1 MRKHI
6 KSEPAACMTA
16 VKASA
21 KRNKRI
27 MIGFALATFGMVIL
41 QNVAVIELIR
51 YLSAGLTGG
60 QSKMMLPFTGIFF
73 LVYVMASVLK
83 KASALLEISFSRN
96 VSMEVEQ
103 DFLRKYGNIRYRD
116 YYFDPD
122 QVLGQARGNGISAV
136 GSWCELLMGI
146 ISAGITFFV
155 SAIYLSSLHILAV
168 VLCIVIT
175 GLFILAEE
183 RDNRK
188 IPAIMEEFNHYMKE
202 FYARQ
207 WEQIRNHKI
216 AGFLNLDRV
225 LAPYLD
231 TTKRFMSNLKRMKI
245 IFNRSILFATFGT
258 DIVVLGA
265 TFLCTYLFSKSRLEL
280 SGILALLLCVPNVSS
295 TLFSVPQLRNS
306 YEQSI
311 GGMRALNGVYEKADE
326 QKSPAATIKA
336 RKVTEVVAE
345 NLSFHYWQQD
355 KMVFSHFNLHLSC
368 GIHLLK
374 GPSGCGKSTFLRI
387 LAGELPIQS
396 GTLWLGQEAISAA
409 ADVDFSEYVEYM
421 SQIPVVIR
429 GTVRDN
435 ILMGKPM
442 DRRRFERAVH
452 NADIEGLLTR
462 LPEGEDSII
471 SQDVL
476 SSGEKQKIA
485 IARVFYQ
492 DKPVWIFDEPTSA
505 LDPAAICSVM
515 KGLEEYAKEKIIL
528 LSSHQPVESGNLCV
542 HIFENAGAFAE
553 GEVRKEARA

>member
-1 MRKHI
+1 MRRHT
-6 KSEPAACMTA
+6 KSGPVACMA
-16 VKASA
+16 VVKASA
-21 KRNKRI
+21 KKNKGI
-27 MIGFALATFGMVIL
+27 IIGFALVTFGMVIL
-41 QNVAVIELIR
+41 QNVVVIELIR
-51 YLSAGLTGG
+51 YLSAGLVGG
-60 QSKMMLPFTGIFF
+60 QGKMMLPFIGIFF
-73 LVYVMASVLK
+73 LAYVTASVLK
-83 KASALLEISFSRN
+83 KVSALLRVSFSRN
-96 VSMEVEQ
+96 ISMDVEQ
-103 DFLRKYGNIRYRD
+103 DFLRKYGDIRYRD

-146 ISAGITFFV
+146 ITAGITFLV
-155 SAIYLSSLHILAV
+155 SVIYLSSLHVLAV
-168 VLCIVIT
+168 ILCIVIT
-175 GLFILAEE
+175 GLFILVGE

-188 IPAIMEEFNHYMKE
+188 IPAIMEEFNSYMKE

-280 SGILALLLCVPNVSS
+280 SGILALILCVPNVSS

-306 YEQSI
+306 YEQSV
-311 GGMRALNGVYEKADE
+311 GGMRALNGIYEKADG
-326 QKSPAATIKA
+326 QKSPVVPVKA
-336 RKVTEVVAE
+336 QRITEIAAE

-355 KMVFSHFNLHLSC
+355 KMVLQHFNLHLPC

-387 LAGELPIQS
+387 LAGELPVQA
-396 GTLWLGQEAISAA
+396 GTLRLGQQAISGD

-421 SQIPVVIR
+421 SQIPVVVR

-442 DRRRFERAVH
+442 DRERFERAVH
-452 NADIEGLLTR
+452 NAGIEGLLAG
-462 LPEGEDSII
+462 LPDGEDSII

-492 DKPVWIFDEPTSA
+492 EKPVWIFDEPTSA

-515 KGLEEYAKEKIIL
+515 KGMEEYAGEKIIL
-528 LSSHQPVESGNLCV
+528 LSSHQPVESKNLCV
-542 HIFENAGAFAE
+542 HIFDNAGALAE
-553 GEVRKEARA
+553 GEARKEARA